1 MRNVLAISIQQ
12 VSICDPSGKKKGI
25 KKPFFSA
32 YVSAV
37 FLKEQTDLIQK
48 FRNGLE
54 KILGNGTYQRIIE
67 EYYGKDLVLEDI
79 VPENLHD
86 KIESVKRNTP

>member
-1 MRNVLAISIQQ
+1 MPRDECRRQDIESVGHLWVQETCSWNEKYAN
-12 VSICDPSGKKKGI
+12 
-25 KKPFFSA
+25 
-32 YVSAV
+32 
-37 FLKEQTDLIQK
+37 LIQK

-79 VPENLHD
+79 VPEYLHD
-86 KIESVKRNTP
+86 KIERVRRNTP